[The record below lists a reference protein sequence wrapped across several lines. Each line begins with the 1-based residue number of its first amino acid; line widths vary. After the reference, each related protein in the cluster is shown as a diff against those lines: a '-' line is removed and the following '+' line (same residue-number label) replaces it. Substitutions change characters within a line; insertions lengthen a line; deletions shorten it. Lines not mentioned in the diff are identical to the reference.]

1 MDANTI
7 AMMSMI
13 MGSWITIFGAIL
25 WQSNRHEDGIKSV
38 NTSVSALETR
48 VATLETKVEAIDDK
62 VTVLDDKV
70 TVLDGRVTVLDG
82 RVTVLD
88 GKIDAL
94 AGDVADTRERVAR
107 IEGHLMAPGSFTTGG
122 LSPAAPDEP
131 RSEGRSSDPDRRQAG

>member
-25 WQSNRHEDGIKSV
+25 WQSYRREGGIKSV
-38 NTSVSALETR
+38 STSVSALETK

-62 VTVLDDKV
+62 VTVLDGRL
-70 TVLDGRVTVLDG
+70 TVLDD
-82 RVTVLD
+82 
-88 GKIDAL
+88 KIDAL
-94 AGDVADTRERVAR
+94 ASDVADTRERVAR

-131 RSEGRSSDPDRRQAG
+131 RPEGRSSDPDRRQAG

>member
-25 WQSNRHEDGIKSV
+25 WQSYRHENGIKSV

-62 VTVLDDKV
+62 VTVLD
-70 TVLDGRVTVLDG
+70 GRF
-82 RVTVLD
+82 TVLD

-131 RSEGRSSDPDRRQAG
+131 RPEGRSSDPDRRQAVG

>member
-25 WQSNRHEDGIKSV
+25 WQSYRYEDGIKSV

-48 VATLETKVEAIDDK
+48 IAVLETKVDAIDDK
-62 VTVLDDKV
+62 L
-70 TVLDGRVTVLDG
+70 TVLDGKL
-82 RVTVLD
+82 TVLD

-131 RSEGRSSDPDRRQAG
+131 RPEVRSSDPDRRQAG